1 MFIKYLFLYSIGL
14 YIRTNFS
21 SYFSLN
27 ISNLDDFYDL
37 KRTWYSSGDSDN
49 NMFDDDLSFG
59 DEWPD
64 MNAVHKKRK
73 SKVIKNKAP
82 DKLPK
87 MIKE

>member
-1 MFIKYLFLYSIGL
+1 
-14 YIRTNFS
+14 
-21 SYFSLN
+21 
-27 ISNLDDFYDL
+27 
-37 KRTWYSSGDSDN
+37 
-49 NMFDDDLSFG
+49 MFDDDLSFG

-73 SKVIKNKAP
+73 SKVIKNKAT